1 MTECSG
7 RVKTLVDEVNLGSQ
21 EQNRG
26 MDRIAKA
33 VLQMQHVTQKNAAAA
48 EQSASAG
55 AELNSH
61 ADALRTP
68 VFEMPEM
75 VGAG

>member
-1 MTECSG
+1 
-7 RVKTLVDEVNLGSQ
+7 
-21 EQNRG
+21 
-26 MDRIAKA
+26 MDQIAKA
-33 VLQMQHVTQKNAAAA
+33 VLEMQHVTPNNAAAA

-61 ADALRTP
+61 ADALRTL
-68 VFEMPEM
+68 VFEMREM